1 MSGWRAVL
9 KDADT
14 KQGKLTDYMS
24 FSATV
29 SPLDA
34 KDWFKKPVKRKNTP
48 KQPTDTV
55 QTRLDG
61 TVEEE

>member
-1 MSGWRAVL
+1 MSGWKTVL
-9 KDADT
+9 KNEDT

-29 SPLDA
+29 SDIDA

-61 TVEEE
+61 TIEEE

>member
-1 MSGWRAVL
+1 ML
-9 KDADT
+9 KNEDT

-29 SPLDA
+29 SDIDA
-34 KDWFKKPVKRKNTP
+34 KDWFKKPVKRKNTL

-61 TVEEE
+61 TIEEE